1 MAQTSKEIA
10 IAGAGLVGSLLAAW
24 LAKEGH
30 RVTVYERRPDLRK
43 AAISAGRSI
52 NLALSDRGWRAL
64 EGVGAADAVRQNA
77 IPMHGRM
84 IHHEDGSTSYQP
96 YGMEGQAIWSVSRG
110 GLNAVLMDHAE
121 KHGVKFHFENGCDDA
136 DHRGPTMVLD
146 NGETVKPD
154 LLFGADGAFS
164 RVRLGM
170 MLRNDRFDYNQTYLP
185 HGYKELSIPPAP
197 GGGWL
202 LEKNALHIWP
212 RHDFML
218 IALAN
223 HDGSFTCT
231 LFLPFEGEH
240 AFEHL
245 TSPDAV
251 TAFFQK
257 HFATALELMPTL
269 ADDFFANPTGS
280 LVTVRCRPW
289 VFGRRTALIG
299 DASHAIVPFYGQ
311 GMNSGFEDCTVL
323 HQLMQQHSDDWDN
336 LLADYQRLR
345 KPSGDAIADLA
356 LQNFVEMRDKVD
368 DRAFLYRKQVEK
380 VLHKYHPDA
389 FVPIYSQ
396 VTFSHTP
403 YEQALAASRVHD
415 RFFDEVLPGLDMN
428 SEPDRELAD
437 RLIEKWKAFGS

>member
-1 MAQTSKEIA
+1 MAQTPKEIA

-43 AAISAGRSI
+43 AAISVGRSI

-64 EGVGAADAVRQNA
+64 EGVGAAEAVRQNA
-77 IPMHGRM
+77 IPMYGRM
-84 IHHEDGSTSYQP
+84 IHHEDGSTSHQP

-121 KHGVKFHFENGCDDA
+121 QNGVVFHFENGCDDA
-136 DHRGPTMVLD
+136 DHRGPTMVL
-146 NGETVKPD
+146 NSGETVKPD
-154 LLFGADGAFS
+154 ILFAADGAFS

-185 HGYKELSIPPAP
+185 HGYKELSIPAAE

-231 LFLPFEGEH
+231 LFLPFEGNH

-245 TSPDAV
+245 ASPEAV
-251 TAFFQK
+251 TEFFQQ
-257 HFATALELMPTL
+257 HFATAFELMPTL
-269 ADDFFANPTGS
+269 TDDFFANPTGS
-280 LVTVRCRPW
+280 LVTVRCQPW
-289 VFGRRTALIG
+289 VFGRRIALIG

-323 HQLMQQHSDDWDN
+323 HQLLQQHGDDWDT

-368 DRAFLYRKQVEK
+368 DMAFLFRKQVEK
-380 VLHKYHPDA
+380 VLHKYYPDE

-415 RFFDEVLPGLDMN
+415 SFFAEVLPGLDMN
-428 SEPDRELAD
+428 AEPDRVLAD
-437 RLIEKWKAFGS
+437 RLIAAWRGFR